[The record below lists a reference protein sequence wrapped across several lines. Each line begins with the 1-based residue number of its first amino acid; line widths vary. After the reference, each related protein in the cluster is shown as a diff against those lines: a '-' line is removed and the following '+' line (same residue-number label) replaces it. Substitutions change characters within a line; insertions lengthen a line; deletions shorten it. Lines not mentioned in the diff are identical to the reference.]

1 MTTATEV
8 RRRRPIEKKNVFA
21 LVTPEGVPLELEIA
35 NAGDRITAFMLDAL
49 IIGVISVVV
58 SLLAMLS
65 QVVEFGAVSLVVSFV
80 LRNFYFM
87 FFEQKW
93 QGATP
98 GKRNRRLRVIDAG
111 GGLLS
116 VEAVIVRNLTRDI
129 ETFIPL
135 AVLLA
140 PTAIWPTAPAFVAP
154 VAGLWFVV
162 LGLMPLFNKNRRR
175 VGDLIA
181 GTMVIASPQVEL
193 LGDLADNSQVPEA
206 ADASAGVGVG
216 AGVGA
221 GYTFSK
227 AHLSV
232 YGVYEL
238 QVLEKVLRRSGFEA
252 VASQMETIREK
263 ICAKIAWT
271 EPVPDDYLFLAAFYA
286 AQRAFLEGRML
297 MGDRREDKFAGIDPA
312 AEKDE

>member
-1 MTTATEV
+1 MTTTTGARLHRAED
-8 RRRRPIEKKNVFA
+8 KKNVFN
-21 LVTPEGVPLELEIA
+21 LVTPEGVPLSLEIA
-35 NAGDRITAFMLDAL
+35 LAGDRITAFMIDAL
-49 IIGVISVVV
+49 VIVAITIVV
-58 SLLAMLS
+58 SLLAFFSRIL
-65 QVVEFGAVSLVVSFV
+65 EFGAISLIVSFL

-98 GKRNRRLRVIDAG
+98 GKRNRKLRVIDAG

-135 AVLLA
+135 MVLMY
-140 PTAIWPTAPAFVAP
+140 PTQIWPTAPPFVAP

-193 LGDLADNSQVPEA
+193 LGDLADNNVTVKKEDTA
-206 ADASAGVGVG
+206 E
-216 AGVGA
+216 
-221 GYTFSK
+221 GYAFNK
-227 AHLSV
+227 AQLSV

-238 QVLEKVLRRSGFEA
+238 QVLEKVLRRSGFDDADEQLMT
-252 VASQMETIREK
+252 VREK
-263 ICAKIAWT
+263 ICAKINWT
-271 EPVPDDYLFLAAFYA
+271 EQVTDDLAFLAAFYA
-286 AQRAFLEGRML
+286 AQRAHLEGRML
-297 MGDRREDKFAGIDPA
+297 MGVRREDKFGGIDPA
-312 AEKDE
+312 AEDVE